1 MSQTIGNTRI
11 RKLIQMKELT
21 KAEDQIMQVLWKL
34 KKAFVKEVIEELPEP
49 KPAYNTVSTI
59 VRILEKKEFVGHEAF
74 GKTFRYYP
82 LISKK
87 EYSKFFLKS
96 FVGSYFSN
104 SYKQMVSFFTKEESL
119 SLEEMEE
126 MQKLIESQINKKK
139 EAQNG

>member
-1 MSQTIGNTRI
+1 
-11 RKLIQMKELT
+11 MKELT

-34 KKAFVKEVIEELPEP
+34 EKAFVKDIIEELPEP

-74 GKTFRYYP
+74 GKTFRYFA
-82 LISKK
+82 LISKR
-87 EYSKFFLKS
+87 EYSKFYLKS
-96 FVGSYFSN
+96 FVGSYFSS

-119 SLEEMEE
+119 SLQEMEE
-126 MQKLIESQINKKK
+126 MKKLIEQQIDKKK

>member
-1 MSQTIGNTRI
+1 M
-11 RKLIQMKELT
+11 RKMKELT

-34 KKAFVKEVIEELPEP
+34 KKAFVKEIIEELPEP

-59 VRILEKKEFVGHEAF
+59 VRILEKKEFIDHDAF

-87 EYSKFFLKS
+87 EYSKFYLKS
-96 FVGSYFSN
+96 FVGSYFSS

-126 MQKLIESQINKKK
+126 MQKLIENQIIIKK
-139 EAQNG
+139 EEQNG

>member
-1 MSQTIGNTRI
+1 
-11 RKLIQMKELT
+11 MKELT
-21 KAEDQIMQVLWKL
+21 KAEDQIMQMLWKL
-34 KKAFVKEVIEELPEP
+34 ERAFVKEIIEKLPEP

-59 VRILEKKEFVGHEAF
+59 IRILEKKEFVAHEAF

-87 EYSKFFLKS
+87 EYSKFYLKS
-96 FVGSYFSN
+96 FVGNYFSS

-119 SLEEMEE
+119 SLNEMEE
-126 MQKLIESQINKKK
+126 MKKLIELQIDKKR